1 MMPRTVRPSRREF
14 LKTSATLSGGVLLGF
29 RVAGVTDG
37 AAQTAPAAAE
47 FAPNAFIR
55 ISKANVVTIVL
66 NKAEMGQGVYTS
78 LPMLIAEELEVDV
91 RRVKVVFAPVDAAYG
106 HPTFGMQFTGGSQ
119 SIASEWERLRKC
131 STCHQTANTADGRVP
146 GAPHWQLAPRS
157 MGWENLSDSDLCRAL
172 KDPWKNKGRSVQ
184 ALVEHMTADP
194 LVQWAWSP
202 GERKPPP
209 IGQREF
215 HELVRRWAQTGAACP
230 G

>member
-1 MMPRTVRPSRREF
+1 MGRCRTVRRG
-14 LKTSATLSGGVLLGF
+14 LALLAWVL
-29 RVAGVTDG
+29 GVTAATTT
-37 AAQTAPAAAE
+37 AAQAPAQREASLEA
-47 FAPNAFIR
+47 FAR
-55 ISKANVVTIVL
+55 
-66 NKAEMGQGVYTS
+66 
-78 LPMLIAEELEVDV
+78 IAEVL
-91 RRVKVVFAPVDAAYG
+91 R
-106 HPTFGMQFTGGSQ
+106 HPRCLNCHPSGDFPRQADDRHRHRMLVARGPDDRGTPALQ
-119 SIASEWERLRKC
+119 C

-172 KDPWKNKGRSVQ
+172 KDPRRNKGRSVQ
-184 ALVEHMTADP
+184 ALLEHMNADP

-202 GERKPPP
+202 GERRPPP